1 MRRPRPFCTFL
12 CCYLPGLAGAVV
24 LGRLAAASAPAL
36 APLVLVSTG
45 FLAFAVAVSLAATP
59 PARGP
64 RPPRGTDDGAVLA
77 LLSIRRHRWRHAAG
91 FALAGSVCGAVALR
105 LAGADMAPG
114 LPAGAGQLALAAAV
128 LLFAARVII
137 GRAAC
142 SQEAIRRALLGE
154 VERG

>member
-1 MRRPRPFCTFL
+1 MRRLRPFGTFL

-36 APLVLVSTG
+36 APLVLMSTG
-45 FLAFAVAVSLAATP
+45 FLVFAVAVSVAATP
-59 PARGP
+59 PVRDARSG
-64 RPPRGTDDGAVLA
+64 GAAGDGAVLA

-91 FALAGSVCGAVALR
+91 FALAGAAGGAGALR
-105 LAGADMAPG
+105 LAGTEVAG
-114 LPAGAGQLALAAAV
+114 LPAGAGEIALAAAV
-128 LLFAARVII
+128 LLLAARVII